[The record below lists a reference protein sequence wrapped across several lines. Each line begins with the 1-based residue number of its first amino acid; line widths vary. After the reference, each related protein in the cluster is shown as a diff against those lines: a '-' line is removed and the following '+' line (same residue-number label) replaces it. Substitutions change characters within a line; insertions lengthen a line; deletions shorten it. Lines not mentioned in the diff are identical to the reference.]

1 MEMTKL
7 MREQVREAELEFNYS
22 FENGCE
28 GSIFNRRYEFAE
40 KRFDRVIE
48 SMIRDLATVEAL
60 GFIDCY
66 EKREL
71 VDKLQTA
78 QRATALKHRQIL
90 ENKLGTREYTIQYIL
105 YNGWAETREE
115 AEKQYDEEWA

>member
-1 MEMTKL
+1 MKMTKL
-7 MREQVREAELEFNYS
+7 MKEQVRDAELEFNYS

-28 GSIFNRRYEFAE
+28 GSIFTRRYEFAE
-40 KRFDRVIE
+40 KRFNRVIE

-71 VDKLQTA
+71 VNELQTTQIA
-78 QRATALKHRQIL
+78 IALKHRQTL

-105 YNGWAETREE
+105 FNGWAETREE
-115 AEKQYDEEWA
+115 AEKQFDEEWA